1 MPLNLGEKFGPLPVW
16 GWAGIAT
23 AAAGAAFLWERS
35 KSQNSASPASDTT
48 AGSTSGDDAPPD
60 YVFQITNQLPTEA
73 GTPSKTGN
81 AHPVVGQAKKGPFR
95 RTATGKESLAQIAKS
110 RHTTV
115 AHIVATTKASKEIN
129 SANLAKF
136 LQAAASPNKPLPK
149 GTVYYT
155 SS

>member
-1 MPLNLGEKFGPLPVW
+1 MPLNLGEKLGPLPVW

-35 KSQNSASPASDTT
+35 KSKNSASPADAT
-48 AGSTSGDDAPPD
+48 AGDVSGDTAPPD
-60 YVFQITNQLPTEA
+60 YVFQITNQLPPEA
-73 GTPSKTGN
+73 GTPSKTGTPK
-81 AHPVVGQAKKGPFR
+81 PVPGNPKGPFR
-95 RTATGKESLAQIAKS
+95 RTANGKESLAQIARS

-115 AHIVATTKASKEIN
+115 AHIVAVTKSSKEIN

-136 LQAAASPNKPLPK
+136 LKASEHPNKPLPK

-155 SS
+155 TN